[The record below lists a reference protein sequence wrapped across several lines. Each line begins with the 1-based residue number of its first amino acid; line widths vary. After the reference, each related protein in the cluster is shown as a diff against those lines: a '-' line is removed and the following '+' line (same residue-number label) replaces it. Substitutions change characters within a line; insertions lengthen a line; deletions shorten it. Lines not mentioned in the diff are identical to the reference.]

1 MQPRRLHLV
10 QARLGQK
17 VQGYRQMATDAQWLR
32 PEILRPRSHRLSVS
46 GNDRKKT
53 SNVAPEQCAAPAIR
67 TCDKAAPHARKPGSP
82 TENAPGFHARR
93 GSHANWSRLVRWPRP
108 TPAAPVPA
116 PVEGEAPAPAAKEPA
131 APIAPP
137 APTTFTIGVT
147 DLCFNATNAIF
158 GRQLKT
164 TDGHIVSLAYWQE
177 KESVSNDELPYFDNK

>member
-1 MQPRRLHLV
+1 MAINKNHEFED
-10 QARLGQK
+10 LGTSK
-17 VQGYRQMATDAQWLR
+17 CAIVEKNASAERVAFLKK
-32 PEILRPRSHRLSVS
+32 ILEFNKYEVVVVDSP
-46 GNDRKKT
+46 
-53 SNVAPEQCAAPAIR
+53 AP
-67 TCDKAAPHARKPGSP
+67 KAA
-82 TENAPGFHARR
+82 
-93 GSHANWSRLVRWPRP
+93 
-108 TPAAPVPA
+108 PAAPVAA
-116 PVEGEAPAPAAKEPA
+116 PVEGEAPAPAPAEPA